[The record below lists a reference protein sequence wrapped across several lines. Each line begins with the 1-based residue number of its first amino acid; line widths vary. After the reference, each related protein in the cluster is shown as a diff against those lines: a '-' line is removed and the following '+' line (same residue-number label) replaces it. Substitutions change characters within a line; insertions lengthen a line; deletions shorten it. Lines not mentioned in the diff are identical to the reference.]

1 MTVRPLAFPLALAAL
16 LAVAVAQA
24 QTAPPTTDVGP
35 PPAEERAST
44 GAVVLENSPVRAQ
57 RDKALKD
64 SSSVSGGPPMAA
76 GTVVRTPTRAQARAA
91 RASARAAEAAE
102 FRRRGAGSLTGK

>member
-1 MTVRPLAFPLALAAL
+1 MTIRTRAFSVAFAAL
-16 LAVAVAQA
+16 LAVAMAQA

-57 RDKALKD
+57 RDKALAD
-64 SSSVSGGPPMAA
+64 TSVSGGPSMAA
-76 GTVVRTPTRAQARAA
+76 GSVVRAPTRAQARAA